1 MKRGAWI
8 GALLA
13 LLGASASAQVSPDD
27 VIAAKKGMSWEAGHD
42 AGWFLAQHQRLD
54 AALAALKPQ
63 RPGVIDAY
71 VVVMG
76 LDSDPV
82 FAREAAE
89 TANVLSRRYDAAG
102 RTILLASGSATT
114 PDGSPPNLAI
124 SLGAIAAKMDKAE
137 DVLILYTTAH
147 GAPGIGIVYKDATKD
162 TTLSYGMIAPQ
173 RLGGMLD
180 QLGIK
185 RRMLLISACYSGQFV
200 SLATPESVIVTAADS
215 DRTSFGCAP
224 GNDWTFFGDALIN
237 NELRKPQPFEAAVK
251 AAFDLVAGWEFD
263 KSLIPSKPRSF
274 MGGSAKAWLDPLE
287 RRMPTTPTSK
297 VGRPAIDDNVQF
309 KGR

>member
-1 MKRGAWI
+1 MKRGAVFAALI
-8 GALLA
+8 G

-27 VIAAKKGMSWEAGHD
+27 VSAAKKGMNWEAGHD
-42 AGWFLAQHQRLD
+42 TAWFLTQHQRMD
-54 AALAALKPQ
+54 ATLAALKPQ
-63 RPGVIDAY
+63 RPGVVDAY
-71 VVVMG
+71 VVVVG

-82 FAREAAE
+82 FTKEASEA
-89 TANVLSRRYDAAG
+89 ANVLSRRYDAVG
-102 RTILLASGSATT
+102 RTILLASGSSTA
-114 PDGSPPNLAI
+114 PDGSPPNLAV
-124 SLGAIAAKMDKAE
+124 SLGAIADKMDKKE

-147 GAPGIGIVYKDATKD
+147 GAPGIGIVYKDAIKD
-162 TTLSYGMIAPQ
+162 NTLSYGMIAPQ
-173 RLGGMLD
+173 RLGQMLD
-180 QLGIK
+180 QLGIA

-200 SLATPESVIVTAADS
+200 SLASPDSIIVTAADS

-237 NELRKPQPFEAAVK
+237 NELRKPQPFDAAVK

-274 MGGSAKAWLDPLE
+274 TGGNAKAWLEPLE
-287 RRMPTTPTSK
+287 KRMPTVATAK